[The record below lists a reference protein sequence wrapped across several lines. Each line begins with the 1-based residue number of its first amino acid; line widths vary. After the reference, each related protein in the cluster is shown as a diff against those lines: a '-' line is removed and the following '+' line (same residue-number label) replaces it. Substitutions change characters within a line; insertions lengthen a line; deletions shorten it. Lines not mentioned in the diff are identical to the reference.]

1 MLIPDTIQVEPL
13 KVGLAKIG
21 LLFFQCLKDES
32 AVQFKLMAF
41 QELSLLLSPL
51 NNAVENMMKLGG
63 KNYIRYEPM
72 STDINAIQRI
82 ITTLEIAYK
91 PDEL

>member
-1 MLIPDTIQVEPL
+1 
-13 KVGLAKIG
+13 
-21 LLFFQCLKDES
+21 
-32 AVQFKLMAF
+32 MAF

-72 STDINAIQRI
+72 SADINDIQRI